1 MQEFIITFREF
12 LEASLVVGIIY
23 GYLIKNGAKKYI
35 KDANKGIVLGVAGSV
50 LGAILFHKFL
60 GGFTGAK
67 EQIFEGSTM
76 ALGAVLMLFFIVWMA
91 NNKNIKEKFSL
102 DIDNSIQKG
111 GSLALM
117 LLVFFSILREGV
129 ETIIFLNSI
138 SFNQNSFSLFY
149 AVLGVVAG
157 IATGYLVYKGA
168 RYIKLRYI
176 FAVSSVMFV
185 FFAAGLLAHSVHEFQ
200 EAGLLPV
207 FVEEIWNINHIL
219 DENSLTGSF
228 MKTLFGYNAN
238 PSLMELFL
246 YLITLFGM
254 FGYFVKIK
262 RKKVVPSR
270 VG

>member
-23 GYLIKNGAKKYI
+23 GYLIKSGAKRYI
-35 KDANKGIVLGVAGSV
+35 KDVNKGIVLGVAGSI

-60 GGFTGAK
+60 GGFTGTK

-207 FVEEIWNINHIL
+207 FVEEIWNMNHIL
-219 DENSLTGSF
+219 DENSLAGSF

-254 FGYFVKIK
+254 FGYFT
-262 RKKVVPSR
+262 KKLAPRR

>member
-1 MQEFIITFREF
+1 MQEFIVIFREF

-23 GYLIKNGAKKYI
+23 GYLIKSGATKYI
-35 KDANKGIVLGVAGSV
+35 KDVNRSIFLGVMGSI
-50 LGAILFHKFL
+50 LGAVLFHKFL

-67 EQIFEGSTM
+67 EQIFEGFTM
-76 ALGAVLMLFFIVWMA
+76 VVGAVLMLFFIVWMA

-102 DIDNSIQKG
+102 DIDNSIQKD

-157 IATGYLVYKGA
+157 IWTGYLVYKGA
-168 RYIKLRYI
+168 KYIKLRYI
-176 FAVSSVMFV
+176 FAISSAMFV
-185 FFAAGLLAHSVHEFQ
+185 FFAAGLIAHSVHEFQ

-207 FVEEIWNINHIL
+207 FVEEIWNTNHIL
-219 DENSLTGSF
+219 DENSLAGSF

-238 PSLMELFL
+238 PSLTELFL
-246 YLITLFGM
+246 YLLTLVGM
-254 FGYFVKIK
+254 FGYFTILK
-262 RKKVVPSR
+262 RKKAMLSR